1 MADRKTGI
9 LYDPDKIFALT
20 GQSGPFCQYA
30 CVRMRRILEK
40 NADFTS
46 VDFADY
52 DFEAEKDVLRL
63 LLEFPAIVAAM
74 PDGFPMHKI
83 AGFAFELA
91 QELNRYYEKTP
102 ITSASD
108 IERSARLWTITCA
121 EFVLSRAL
129 DLLGIEI
136 PSKM

>member
-1 MADRKTGI
+1 
-9 LYDPDKIFALT
+9 
-20 GQSGPFCQYA
+20 
-30 CVRMRRILEK
+30 MRRILEK
-40 NADFTS
+40 NADFTA

-52 DFEAEKDVLRL
+52 DFEAEKDILRL

-102 ITSASD
+102 ISSASD
-108 IERSARLWTITCA
+108 VERSARLWMIACA
-121 EFVLSRAL
+121 DFVLARAL
-129 DLLGIEI
+129 DLLGIGI
-136 PSKM
+136 PAKM